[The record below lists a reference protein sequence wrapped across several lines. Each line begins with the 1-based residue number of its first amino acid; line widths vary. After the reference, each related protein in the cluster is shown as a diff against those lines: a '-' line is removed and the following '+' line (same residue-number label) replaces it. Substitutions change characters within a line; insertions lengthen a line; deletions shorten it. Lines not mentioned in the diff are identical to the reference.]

1 MGFDKIDYI
10 NEYNK
15 KFYKSY
21 QIRIRKEEAELIAY
35 LDSIHNRNS
44 FFVDALKAKMPNGIY
59 TLKQI
64 RTKIVPI
71 LNRYGIFEIFLFGSY
86 ARGEASRDSDIDI
99 YCEKGTIRTLLDVQ
113 NLYDDLE
120 TELNKKVDVIFTT
133 SNTSEYFLREI
144 KKDLIKLC

>member
-21 QIRIRKEEAELIAY
+21 QVRIRKEEAELIAY
-35 LDSIHNRNS
+35 LDSIRNRNS

-133 SNTSEYFLREI
+133 SNASEYFLNEI
-144 KKDLIKLC
+144 KKDLIKIC

>member
-21 QIRIRKEEAELIAY
+21 QVRIRKEEAELIAY

-71 LNRYGIFEIFLFGSY
+71 LNRYGIFEIYLFGSY
-86 ARGEASRDSDIDI
+86 ARGEATSDSDVDI
-99 YCEKGTIRTLLDVQ
+99 YCDRGSIKTLLDVEQ
-113 NLYDDLE
+113 LHEDLE
-120 TELNKKVDVIFTT
+120 TELEKKVDIVFTT
-133 SNTSEYFLREI
+133 SNASESFLNEI
-144 KKDLIKLC
+144 RKDLIKIC

>member
-21 QIRIRKEEAELIAY
+21 QVRIRKEEAELIAY
-35 LDSIHNRNS
+35 LDSIRNRNS

-86 ARGEASRDSDIDI
+86 ARGEASCNSDIDI

-133 SNTSEYFLREI
+133 SNASEYFLSEI

>member
-21 QIRIRKEEAELIAY
+21 QVRIRKEEAELIAY
-35 LDSIHNRNS
+35 LDSIRNRNS

-133 SNTSEYFLREI
+133 SNASEYFLSEI